1 VGCFLLDNIFV
12 LDLADGRAGFCSKLL
27 ADLGASVIK
36 IEPPDG
42 DPTRNDS
49 LSFSYNNS
57 NKRGIVLNLETP
69 EGRQTLDALIRKT
82 DILVET
88 GQFENSGL
96 DPRFPECI
104 NPSLIH
110 ISLPS
115 QASYPA
121 SLYGTIAAIL
131 NLLKR
136 EISGEGC
143 HADLSIQ
150 EIMPADDHKTV
161 LFHILPCKD
170 GFIQM
175 TIMKDWET
183 LLEIMASEQMAS
195 DLAEQKWLEE
205 SVRTELLQ
213 HIIDRVTE
221 WTLRHTKNELFH
233 FGQLMR
239 FPWAPVEN
247 PAEVLNSPQLQAR
260 NFFIPTAV
268 HGNSPVLPLPGAP
281 YRFDSHASPYRK
293 PAPLLGEDAPQVLNH
308 LNIPAENRPEII
320 RSKNKKSVCNEEVL
334 KGLRVIDLTRML
346 SGPYATRILADFGA
360 EVIKIQ
366 SSVTAQGAERNDTEF
381 FKTWNRNK
389 RSLSLDL
396 SHPKARDLF
405 LELVSVSDIVV
416 ENFSPRVMTNWGLDY
431 PKLQQVNP
439 NLIMA
444 SISAMGQTGPW
455 KNYVGFAPTFHALS
469 GLLSLLSR
477 THEPPV
483 NIQHPYADIVAA
495 LYSSIAILAAA
506 LNRDRTGKG
515 RHIDISAYESLV
527 TALGPALTEG
537 AKGFEQDLIQ
547 DLASEQYIFWP
558 WKEEPTRW
566 RTAPLLGQ
574 DNRYIMMDLL
584 GYSAAEFASFE
595 ADKILR

>member
-1 VGCFLLDNIFV
+1 MGCVLLSNLFV
-12 LDLADGRAGFCSKLL
+12 LDLTDGRASFCSKLL
-27 ADLGASVIK
+27 ADLGANVIK

-42 DPTRNDS
+42 DPARNDRR
-49 LSFSYNNS
+49 SFSYNNS
-57 NKRGIVLNLETP
+57 NKRGIVLNLRTP
-69 EGRQTLDALIRKT
+69 EGRQTLDALLSKA
-82 DILVET
+82 DILVEA
-88 GQFENSGL
+88 GQFENSRL
-96 DPRFPECI
+96 DPKCLERI
-104 NPSLIH
+104 NPRLIH
-110 ISLPS
+110 ISIPG

-121 SLYGTIAAIL
+121 SLHGVIAAIL

-136 EISGEGC
+136 EISGKGG
-143 HADLSIQ
+143 HVNLSIQ
-150 EIMPADDHKTV
+150 EIMPAEDNKNGF
-161 LFHILPCKD
+161 FHIVPCKD

-175 TIMKDWET
+175 TILKDWET
-183 LLEIMASEQMAS
+183 LLEIMASEQMAG
-195 DLAEQKWLEE
+195 DLTKQKWLEA
-205 SVRTELLQ
+205 SVRIEHIQ

-221 WTLRHTKNELFH
+221 WTQRHTRSELFH
-233 FGQLMR
+233 LGQSMR

-247 PAEVLNSPQLQAR
+247 PAEVLDSPQLQAR

-268 HGNSPVLPLPGAP
+268 HGNGPVIPFPSAP
-281 YRFDSHASPYRK
+281 YRFDCLAPPYRK
-293 PAPLLGEDAPQVLNH
+293 PAPLLGEDIPQVFNS
-308 LNIPAENRPEII
+308 LNIPAENRLKKPL
-320 RSKNKKSVCNEEVL
+320 RKNKPAVCNEEIL

-366 SSVTAQGAERNDTEF
+366 SSITAQGAERNDTEF
-381 FKTWNRNK
+381 FKIWNRNK
-389 RSLSLDL
+389 RGLSIDL
-396 SHPKARDLF
+396 SNPQARDLF

-431 PKLQQVNP
+431 SKLQQVNP

-477 THEPPV
+477 THDAPV
-483 NIQHPYADIVAA
+483 NIPYPYADIVAA

-506 LNRDRTGKG
+506 LNRNRTGKG

-527 TALGPALTEG
+527 TTLGPALTEG
-537 AKGFEQDLIQ
+537 ATGFEQDLTL
-547 DLASEQYIFWP
+547 DFASEQYIFWP
-558 WKEEPTRW
+558 WNEEPKRW

-584 GYSAAEFASFE
+584 GYSETEYKAFITE
-595 ADKILR
+595 KILR